1 MVEQQALS
9 GRLTFGTF
17 DLNSLVTAGYFDNF
31 KCMIL
36 EHVLRIEFVSTSSEI
51 ALVAYSKTGI
61 YTTVSP
67 IKIQQ

>member
-1 MVEQQALS
+1 MVDQQALS

-17 DLNSLVTAGYFDNF
+17 LTHWLLQDIFDNF

-51 ALVAYSKTGI
+51 ALVANSKTGI
-61 YTTVSP
+61 YTTFST